1 VVAPGRL
8 PRSGRS
14 GLGCIISL
22 VVFLAALYYGVTIG
36 QIYFRYYEILSSMR
50 SQARLASTLTD
61 EVIDRRLRQN
71 ADSLLPKQ
79 NPEFRITRRTQPNRI
94 VIETQYTEHVSLPFY
109 KHTFI
114 LRPHA
119 EEPL

>member
-8 PRSGRS
+8 PRSGGR

-61 EVIDRRLRQN
+61 EVIDRRLRQQ
-71 ADSLLPKQ
+71 ADSLLPQ
-79 NPEFRITRRTQPNRI
+79 QHPEFRITRGGQPNRI
-94 VIETQYTEHVSLPFY
+94 IIETQYTEHVSLPLY

>member
-1 VVAPGRL
+1 VVVPGRP

-14 GLGCIISL
+14 GLGCIVSL

-36 QIYFRYYEILSSMR
+36 QIYFRYYEVLSSMR

-61 EVIDRRLRQN
+61 EVIDRRLSQH
-71 ADSLLPKQ
+71 ADSLLPQ
-79 NPEFRITRRTQPNRI
+79 QRPEFRISRSGHPGRI

-114 LRPHA
+114 LRPRA